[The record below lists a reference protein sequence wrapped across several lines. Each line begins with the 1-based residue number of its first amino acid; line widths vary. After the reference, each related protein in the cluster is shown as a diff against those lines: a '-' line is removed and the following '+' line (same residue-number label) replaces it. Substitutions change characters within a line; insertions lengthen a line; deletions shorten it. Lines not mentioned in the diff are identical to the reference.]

1 MRRAVIAV
9 LAVLACLAAAAP
21 ASAQAPD
28 PDATIDV
35 TVTCTSNQTMFR
47 VLASGLNP
55 GEPYG
60 VLVENAEGTGVLG
73 ATGSDISSG
82 AGDIEAGF
90 GSNIPS
96 GTYTVYAYTG
106 PYQNLAPAS
115 TWPGSIEVDSFQP
128 ELTTSYVSTTVQTNC
143 GPGSTD
149 DCKMDGWQT
158 GGYRNQG
165 QCVSRF
171 AQLQN

>member
-9 LAVLACLAAAAP
+9 LAVLACLAAAGP

-60 VLVENAEGTGVLG
+60 VLVENAEGTGVLS
-73 ATGSDISSG
+73 ATGSDVSSPDG
-82 AGDIEAGF
+82 SIEAGF
-90 GSNIPS
+90 GSSLPS

-106 PYQNLAPAS
+106 PYQNLADPS
-115 TWPGSIEVDSFQP
+115 TWPGSIQVESFDP
-128 ELTTSYVSTTVQTNC
+128 SLTTSFVSTTVQTNC
-143 GPGSTD
+143 GPGTKE
-149 DCKMDGWQT
+149 DCKVDDGWQDA
-158 GGYRNQG
+158 GYRNQG

-171 AQLQN
+171 ARL

>member
-35 TVTCTSNQTMFR
+35 TTWCVSNPNQTMFR
-47 VLASGLNP
+47 VVASGLEP
-55 GEPYG
+55 GSSYG
-60 VLVENAEGTGVLG
+60 VLVENAEGVGVLG
-73 ATGSDISSG
+73 ATGSDVSG
-82 AGDIEAGF
+82 PDGTIEAGF
-90 GSNIPS
+90 GSSIPG
-96 GTYTVYAYTG
+96 GTYTVYAYSG

-128 ELTTSYVSTTVQTNC
+128 ELTTSWVSTTVTVNC
-143 GPGSTD
+143 GPATKT
-149 DCKMDGWQT
+149 DCKQAGFADAGF
-158 GGYRNQG
+158 RNQG
-165 QCVSRF
+165 QCVSTF
-171 AQLQN
+171 ARQ